1 MSNCFTE
8 IILYFIYYQSLSE
21 NDLGVVG
28 AMVIDEVLNSNSW
41 LTQLNL
47 SGESPTNAKAE
58 VTHMHITLHLM
69 FSVISPTLYKRQNL
83 EFRAAVKFLTEVVSL
98 SKEFTVIKVQLKN
111 VQLNSNVC
119 ARHYLAPD
127 YKTVAE

>member
-1 MSNCFTE
+1 MTNHGTNARKLISAVTMYLDAYAICRYRVSSFVVQKS
-8 IILYFIYYQSLSE
+8 LFPYFIYFQSLSE

-58 VTHMHITLHLM
+58 VTRIHIALTLDV
-69 FSVISPTLYKRQNL
+69 FS
-83 EFRAAVKFLTEVVSL
+83 KFVN
-98 SKEFTVIKVQLKN
+98 TV
-111 VQLNSNVC
+111 
-119 ARHYLAPD
+119 
-127 YKTVAE
+127 

>member
-1 MSNCFTE
+1 MSSCFTE
-8 IILYFIYYQSLSE
+8 IFPYFIYFQSLSE

-58 VTHMHITLHLM
+58 VTRMHIALALDV
-69 FSVISPTLYKRQNL
+69 FS
-83 EFRAAVKFLTEVVSL
+83 KFANTVLT
-98 SKEFTVIKVQLKN
+98 SK
-111 VQLNSNVC
+111 S
-119 ARHYLAPD
+119 
-127 YKTVAE
+127 